1 MELTHGSKTLLFKL
15 YRTYKERRS
24 EGLSE
29 SKSRSFGSSAL
40 IQKTISPDIS
50 FEDVD
55 EYIRELSRNNFCNV
69 MYADSCVYHCELSP
83 YAIYVLETLPK
94 ENLLSI
100 AEFISKFIP

>member
-1 MELTHGSKTLLFKL
+1 MELTHGSKDLLFKL
-15 YRTYKERRS
+15 YKTYKKRRK

-55 EYIRELSRNNFCNV
+55 EYIRELSRNDFCNV
-69 MYADSCVYHCELSP
+69 MYADSCVYHCELSTH
-83 YAIYVLETLPK
+83 AISVMESLPK
-94 ENLLSI
+94 ETLLSVS
-100 AEFISKFIP
+100 EFISKFIP

>member
-1 MELTHGSKTLLFKL
+1 MELTRGSKTLLFKL
-15 YRTYKERRS
+15 YKTYKKRRE

-40 IQKTISPDIS
+40 IQEVVSPDIPL
-50 FEDVD
+50 EDID
-55 EYIRELSRNNFCNV
+55 EYIRELSMNNFCNV
-69 MYADSCVYHCELSP
+69 MYADDTVYACDLSP
-83 YAIYVLETLPK
+83 YAISVLETLPK